1 MYYTYKSKNSQYI
14 KYYTY
19 IIKCLN
25 SSYYTGITTDID
37 RRLKNIKQKAVNVLN
52 IHILMI

>member
-1 MYYTYKSKNSQYI
+1 M
-14 KYYTY
+14 YYTY
-19 IIKCLN
+19 IIQCLD